1 MARKP
6 NYGFEK
12 RMKELG
18 RKQKQDAKL
27 LRKAEE
33 AKARAEEKARETSQP
48 EADTKSE

>member
-18 RKQKQDAKL
+18 RKQKQEAKL
-27 LRKAEE
+27 QRKADE
-33 AKARAEEKARETSQP
+33 AKARAEEKAREAGP
-48 EADTKSE
+48 EPDRQAE